1 MKQILQSF
9 RSGKTEL
16 VDVPCPSIGDG
27 EVLIRTIATLISP
40 GTEKMLI
47 NFGRAGL
54 LEKAR
59 QQPDKVR
66 MVVDKIKTDGLVT
79 TFDAILNKLDQPIP
93 LGYCNVGVI
102 IQCGSKVKS
111 LNIGDRVV
119 SNGRH
124 AEIVV
129 APENLCVKVPA
140 EVSDEDASFTVLAA
154 IALQGIR
161 LVNPTLGE
169 TIAVLGLG
177 LVGLLTVQLLRAQGC
192 RVIAADFD
200 VHKLKIAEKY
210 GAEIV
215 NLGVE
220 DIFQKAH
227 LFSKGNGVDG
237 VLIAASTA
245 SSDPVRHAAQISR
258 KRGRIVLV
266 GVTGLELNRSDF
278 YEKELTFQVSCSY
291 GPGRYEPLYEE
302 GGLDY
307 PIGFVRW
314 TERRNFE
321 AVLDL
326 LADSKIEMNA
336 LISHRFKFTDSLS
349 AYELVLSDNN
359 SLGVILDYPNGADEV
374 STVLLQKT
382 IVLLGAIETNS
393 DKPSIGFIGSGNYAT
408 SVLAPIFKA
417 AGVSLKG
424 VASRSGIS
432 AFHLFRKF
440 GFKMVSTDSKEL
452 LDDPN
457 LDAVVISTRHNTH
470 ASFVVKALNSDKHV
484 FVEKPLCI
492 SLDELDDIERAH
504 SESSKILMVGFN
516 RRFSPHIKKIKE
528 LIGLSAD
535 PKVFIVT
542 VNAGRISKDH
552 WTQDQNI
559 GGGRIIGEACHF
571 IDLLRHLCGHSIV
584 SHSVKTMN
592 DETQDT
598 VIISLAF
605 ADGSIGS
612 IAYLANGNKS
622 VPKERVEVFVA
633 GKILRLDNFRNLEFY
648 GWGRL
653 KGMRLWKQDKGQK
666 NCAQEFVSSIKSGL
680 APISSEE
687 IFEVARISI
696 EIEESMQANA

>member
-1 MKQILQSF
+1 
-9 RSGKTEL
+9 
-16 VDVPCPSIGDG
+16 
-27 EVLIRTIATLISP
+27 
-40 GTEKMLI
+40 
-47 NFGRAGL
+47 
-54 LEKAR
+54 
-59 QQPDKVR
+59 
-66 MVVDKIKTDGLVT
+66 
-79 TFDAILNKLDQPIP
+79 

-111 LNIGDRVV
+111 LNVGDRVV

-129 APENLCVKVPA
+129 APENLCVKVPSQ
-140 EVSDEDASFTVLAA
+140 VSDDDASFTVLAA

-200 VHKLKIAEKY
+200 VHKLKLAEKY

-220 DIFQKAH
+220 DIFQRAH

-237 VLIAASTA
+237 VLITASTP
-245 SSDPVRHAAQISR
+245 SSDPVHHAAQISR

-291 GPGRYEPLYEE
+291 GPGRYDPLYEE

-359 SLGVILDYPNGADEV
+359 SLGVILDYPNGADEE
-374 STVLLQKT
+374 STRLLQKS
-382 IVLLGAIETNS
+382 IASSGALGTNT
-393 DKPSIGFIGSGNYAT
+393 DTLSIGFIGSGNYAT

-417 AGVSLKG
+417 TGANLKG

-440 GFKMVSTDSKEL
+440 GFKLVTTDSKEL

-457 LDAVVISTRHNTH
+457 LDAVVISTRHDTH
-470 ASFVVKALNSDKHV
+470 ASFVVKALNSGKHI

-492 SLDELDDIERAH
+492 SLDELEDIERAH

-516 RRFSPHIKKIKE
+516 RRFSPHVKKIKE

-559 GGGRIIGEACHF
+559 GGGRIIGETCHF

-622 VPKERVEVFVA
+622 IPKERVEIFVA

-648 GWGRL
+648 GWRRL
-653 KGMRLWKQDKGQK
+653 KSMRLWKQDKGQK
-666 NCAQEFVSSIKSGL
+666 NCVQEFVNSINSGL
-680 APISSEE
+680 TPISSEE

-696 EIEESMQANA
+696 EIAESMKANA

>member
-16 VDVPCPSIGDG
+16 VDVPCPSVGDG

-66 MVVDKIKTDGLVT
+66 MVVDKIKTDGLAT
-79 TFDAILNKLDQPIP
+79 TLDAILNKLDQPIP

-111 LNIGDRVV
+111 LNVGDRVV

-129 APENLCVKVPA
+129 APENLCVKVPSQ
-140 EVSDEDASFTVLAA
+140 VSDQDASFTVLAA

-177 LVGLLTVQLLRAQGC
+177 LVGLLAVQLLRAQGC

-200 VHKLKIAEKY
+200 VHKLKLAEKY

-237 VLIAASTA
+237 VLITASTT
-245 SSDPVRHAAQISR
+245 SSDPVHHAAQISR

-326 LADSKIEMNA
+326 LADSKIAMDT
-336 LISHRFKFTDSLS
+336 LISHRFEFTDSLS
-349 AYELVLSDNN
+349 AYELILSDNN

-374 STVLLQKT
+374 STRLLQKS
-382 IVLLGAIETNS
+382 IALSGAVDTNT
-393 DKPSIGFIGSGNYAT
+393 DTPSIGFIGSGSYAT

-417 AGVSLKG
+417 TGASLKG

-440 GFKMVSTDSKEL
+440 GFKLVSTDSKEL

-457 LDAVVISTRHNTH
+457 LDAVVVSTRHNTH

-492 SLDELDDIERAH
+492 TLDELGDIERAH

-516 RRFSPHIKKIKE
+516 RRFSPHVKKIKE
-528 LIGLSAD
+528 LISLSAD
-535 PKVFIVT
+535 PKAFVIT
-542 VNAGRISKDH
+542 VNAGHIAKDH

-598 VIISLAF
+598 VLISLAF

-622 VPKERVEVFVA
+622 VPKERVEIFVA

-648 GWGRL
+648 GWRRL
-653 KGMRLWKQDKGQK
+653 KGMRLWRQDKGQK

-696 EIEESMQANA
+696 EIAESMKANA